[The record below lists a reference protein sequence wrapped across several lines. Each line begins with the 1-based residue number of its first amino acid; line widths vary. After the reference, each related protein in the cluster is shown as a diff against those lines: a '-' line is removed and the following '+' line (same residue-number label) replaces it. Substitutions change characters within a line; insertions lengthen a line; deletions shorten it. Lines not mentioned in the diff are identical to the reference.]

1 MKKYSLLW
9 IVLLGLGLML
19 VACGTPDTSQT
30 EESASTPENSSEEEA
45 SVTEEEA
52 PVAEKEAPE
61 PVTLTFLVDDG
72 TDTVDAFNALI
83 EAFEA
88 EHPNITI
95 ELETRPGGSDGDNI
109 VKTRL
114 ATGEMTDV
122 FAYNSGSLFQALRPE
137 QTLVDLTGDPM
148 LDNVADAFFP
158 AVTAGGKIYGVPS
171 STAFAGGVLYNA
183 RVYEELGL
191 SVPLTWEEFAAN
203 NEAIK
208 EAGLVP
214 MVATFGDT
222 WTSQL
227 LVLAD
232 YYNVEQANPNFAEEY
247 TNNQAKYAT
256 TPAALASF
264 QYLQEGFEKG
274 WYQEDFATD
283 TLEQGLQLLA
293 DGAAVHYP
301 MLSIVMGNVVD
312 NNPDKVDDIG
322 FFALPGKDASQN
334 GATIWVSG
342 GAYIAQTSEHIEEA
356 KQFLAFM
363 ASPAGADAM
372 SSAVPPTG
380 PYMITGVSLPE
391 DSIRAVKDVAAY
403 IESGN
408 SGPALEF
415 VSPIKGPALEQLCV
429 AVGSG
434 QMTAE
439 EAASAYDEDVKKQA
453 QQLGLEGWD
462 N

>member
-1 MKKYSLLW
+1 MKKYSILLV
-9 IVLLGLGLML
+9 ILLGLGLFL
-19 VACGTPDTSQT
+19 TACGASDASQT
-30 EESASTPENSSEEEA
+30 EEAASEEVNSSA
-45 SVTEEEA
+45 EEA
-52 PVAEKEAPE
+52 PAVEENETLE

-72 TDTVDAFNALI
+72 TDTVDAFTALS
-83 EAFEA
+83 EAFTA
-88 EHPNITI
+88 KYPHITVEI
-95 ELETRPGGSDGDNI
+95 ETRPGGSDGDNI

-122 FAYNSGSLFQALRPE
+122 FAYNSGSLFQALRPA

-158 AVTAGGKIYGVPS
+158 AVTADGKVYGVPS
-171 STAFAGGVLYNA
+171 STAFAGGILYNA

-191 SVPLTWEEFAAN
+191 SIPLTWDEFAAN

-214 MVATFGDT
+214 VVSTFGDT
-222 WTSQL
+222 WTAQL

-283 TLEQGLQLLA
+283 NLEQGLQLLA

-301 MLSIVMGNVVD
+301 MLSVVMGNVVD
-312 NNPDKVDDIG
+312 NNPDKVEDIG
-322 FFALPGKDASQN
+322 FFALPGTDASKN

-342 GAYIAQTSEHIEEA
+342 GAYIPQTSEHIEEA
-356 KQFLAFM
+356 KLFLAFM
-363 ASPAGADAM
+363 ASPEGAAAM

-380 PYMITGVSLPE
+380 PYMIKGVELP
-391 DSIRAVKDVAAY
+391 DDAIRAVRDVAAY

-439 EAASAYDEDVKKQA
+439 EAAAAYDVDVEKQA
-453 QQLGLEGWD
+453 QQLGLPGW
-462 N
+462 